1 MKRLI
6 QFMGVSAILWTL
18 LTITACSS
26 DDDDDRKG
34 NGGASDIVGNWFL
47 YDEVEPEFYS
57 FKKNGN
63 FIFELC
69 GIQSDKYDY
78 EWVEEPGNYWAN
90 DGDLVLQYSDKDIKT
105 EYYEYKIKRDVLT
118 LTDEYGNEY
127 RYERTDC
134 KSLEECLDEYGL

>member
-1 MKRLI
+1 
-6 QFMGVSAILWTL
+6 MGVSTILWTL

-47 YDEVEPEFYS
+47 YHEVEPEFYS

-63 FIFELC
+63 FVKEVHNIDYDEWWEDS
-69 GIQSDKYDY
+69 GKY
-78 EWVEEPGNYWAN
+78 WTK
-90 DGDLVLQYSDKDIKT
+90 DGKLYFKDDEDGETLYSGYIVKGDI
-105 EYYEYKIKRDVLT
+105 LT
-118 LTDEYGNEY
+118 LTLIDIGGSSDGAKY

-134 KSLEECLDEYGL
+134 KSLEECLKEYYD